1 MFWYQVAIV
10 RSTLFVTLKQLFFF
24 FKKKKPTKE
33 QKDILE
39 VMDKFS
45 NLMVV
50 MASQM
55 YAYVQT
61 HQNVYIKCVIF
72 YI

>member
-10 RSTLFVTLKQLFFF
+10 RSTLFVALKRLCFFR
-24 FKKKKPTKE
+24 KKNP
-33 QKDILE
+33 QKNKRTFLE

-61 HQNVYIKCVIF
+61 HPNVYIKYV
-72 YI
+72 